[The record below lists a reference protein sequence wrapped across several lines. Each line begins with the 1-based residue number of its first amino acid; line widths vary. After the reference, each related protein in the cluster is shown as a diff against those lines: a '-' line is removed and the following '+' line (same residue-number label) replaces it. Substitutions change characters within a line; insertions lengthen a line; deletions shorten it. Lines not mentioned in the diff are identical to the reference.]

1 MVFDL
6 GVAIVSAFASGG
18 APGNGLL
25 VWGVVGFAEAE
36 LLVWL
41 FGLFGRRRVGMREV
55 VVCAWWF
62 GLFGWFKGTVV
73 WVGCVSGHECSLG
86 GVGRRAEIKSLP

>member
-6 GVAIVSAFASGG
+6 GVAIAGAFASGG
-18 APGNGLL
+18 APENGLL
-25 VWGVVGFAEAE
+25 VRGVVGFAEAE

-41 FGLFGRRRVGMREV
+41 FGLFGRRRVGVRKV

-62 GLFGWFKGTVV
+62 GLFGWSNG
-73 WVGCVSGHECSLG
+73 SLG
-86 GVGRRAEIKSLP
+86 WVREWS